1 MKEISIFL
9 LITNVGERMNS
20 LEDFTI
26 WKFDLRALQLL
37 LMSQDIR
44 SVYIRTMLRSE
55 MWLSVMFE
63 NR

>member
-1 MKEISIFL
+1 MKEISILL

-26 WKFDLRALQLL
+26 WKFDLRALQLS

>member
-1 MKEISIFL
+1 MKEISILL

>member
-1 MKEISIFL
+1 MKEISILL

-44 SVYIRTMLRSE
+44 SVYIRTKLRSE